1 MAAITISVHS
11 SFIKSAVYN
20 KDRQSLRLEIG
31 NTWYYYYG
39 ITQQKL
45 ARFKKAHSKGQ
56 YFINYIKGKYET
68 SKRKVYGGNR

>member
-11 SFIKSAVYN
+11 SFIKSAKYD
-20 KDRQSLRLEIG
+20 KEKESLRLEIG

-39 ITQQKL
+39 ITQQKI
-45 ARFKKAHSKGQ
+45 ARFKKAQSKGK

-68 SKRKVYGGNR
+68 SKRKVYGSR

>member
-11 SFIKSAVYN
+11 SFIKSAKYD
-20 KDRQSLRLEIG
+20 KEKESLRLEIG

-39 ITQQKL
+39 ITQQKIS
-45 ARFKKAHSKGQ
+45 RFKKAQSKGK

-68 SKRKVYGGNR
+68 SKRKVYGSR